1 MTADAVLRFW
11 FEEHGPEDWF
21 AGGAAFDAE
30 CAERFGETHERA
42 ARAELWHWRGTLEGR
57 LAEII
62 LLDQFSRQLHRNSPR
77 AFASDL
83 MAVALAQEVV
93 ASGGDQELTEDQRAF
108 LYLPFEHA
116 ESLVLQDESVR
127 LFSDLGQPDYLDYA
141 IGHRDVIARFGR
153 FPMRNAALGR
163 TSTPEE
169 LDYIASRNDGE
180 VF

>member
-1 MTADAVLRFW
+1 MTPDDVLAFW
-11 FEEHGPEDWF
+11 FTEHGRDDWF
-21 AGGAAFDAE
+21 AGGAAFDAK
-30 CAERFGETHERA
+30 CAERFGDTHARA
-42 ARAELWHWRGTLEGR
+42 ARAELWEWRGTLDGR

-62 LLDQFSRQLHRNSPR
+62 LLDQFSRQLYRGSAR
-77 AFASDL
+77 AFACDL

-93 ASGGDQELTEDQRAF
+93 AGGRDRDLPDDRRAF

-127 LFSDLGQPDYLDYA
+127 LFSDLGQPEYLEYA
-141 IGHRDVIARFGR
+141 LAHREVIARFGR

-163 TSTPEE
+163 ASTPEE
-169 LDYIASRNDGE
+169 VSYIASRNDGE

>member
-1 MTADAVLRFW
+1 MTADAVLTFW
-11 FEEHGPEDWF
+11 FEDHGREDWF

-30 CAERFGETHERA
+30 CAERFGATHEKA
-42 ARAELWHWRGTLEGR
+42 ARAELWHWRETPGGR

-77 AFASDL
+77 AFACDL

-93 ASGGDQELTEDQRAF
+93 AKGHDREMTLDQRAF

-127 LFSDLGQPDYLDYA
+127 LYTELGEPGYLDYA
-141 IGHRDVIARFGR
+141 VRHR
-153 FPMRNAALGR
+153 
-163 TSTPEE
+163 
-169 LDYIASRNDGE
+169 
-180 VF
+180 

>member
-1 MTADAVLRFW
+1 
-11 FEEHGPEDWF
+11 
-21 AGGAAFDAE
+21 
-30 CAERFGETHERA
+30 
-42 ARAELWHWRGTLEGR
+42 

-93 ASGGDQELTEDQRAF
+93 ASGRDRELTEDQRAF

-141 IGHRDVIARFGR
+141 VGHRDVIARFGR

>member
-1 MTADAVLRFW
+1 MTPQDVLSFW

-21 AGGAAFDAE
+21 GGGEAFDAK
-30 CAERFGETHERA
+30 CATRFGETHARA
-42 ARAELWHWRGTLEGR
+42 ARAELWPWRATPEGR

-62 LLDQFSRQLHRNSPR
+62 LLDQFSRQLYRNSAR
-77 AFASDL
+77 AFACDL

-93 ASGGDQELTEDQRAF
+93 ASGKDADMPANWRAF

-116 ESLVLQDESVR
+116 ESLVLQEESVR
-127 LFSDLGQPDYLDYA
+127 LFADLGDPGYLDYA
-141 IGHRDVIARFGR
+141 IAHREVIARFGR

-163 TSTPEE
+163 ESTPEE
-169 LDYIASRNDGE
+169 VAYIASRSNGE